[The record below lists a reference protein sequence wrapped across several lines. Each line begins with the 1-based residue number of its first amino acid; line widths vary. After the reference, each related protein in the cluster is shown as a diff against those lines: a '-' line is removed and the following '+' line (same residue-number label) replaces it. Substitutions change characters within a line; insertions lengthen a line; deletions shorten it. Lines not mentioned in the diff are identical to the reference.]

1 MVDNSHLKIKKW
13 GPLAALSLLFVAYG
27 LFFAPAGF
35 LTTDEFIYTAMT
47 DRLVTSGTFFI
58 ANGYQETPSATL
70 RLLFLTPTAQGLTPQ
85 YPAGYALISA
95 PFFLLGGVRGLML
108 LNTFAAIGL
117 LTVTYRLAKL
127 LFDDEDLA
135 LNAMLILAL
144 ATFIA
149 DYAFAILPHALAGLF
164 MVTAAYCTALAVRR
178 DEGASIYLL
187 FAGLALG
194 LGINIRVDVVLF
206 APLLAAW
213 LIGSARAPAIKVAML
228 ALGMIPGLAGASW
241 LNYLRFGSLS
251 PITYGLDGPRGSGGL
266 TALAGYQELLPLLII
281 SVLAVFAFGFAKVR
295 DLFLGRRGFLIA
307 ALAVAIVVL
316 APPTAGLA
324 ARVIKGLYV
333 LLVDLQSYDY
343 VERYSGLSTLIDG
356 KWILF
361 SGNVKKALFESL
373 PYAGFLALPL
383 AKIFGVRDRASYVLC
398 ALLPFGWF
406 AFFGINQWHGGQSTN
421 MRYFSTQLPYLA
433 ILAAAAWREIQVHGG
448 IDRTAGPAHKAT
460 IFGIGPGIGISLGIG
475 MVGFILVWTNLELVA
490 QLYLIGLGRWL
501 FYLALMVAAMV
512 LLSPSTRLILPIA
525 RGVLYLTLAFGF
537 YGVIGHDLRIS
548 YLKRSWYLE
557 NKSDCKNIEQ
567 GALVIT
573 HLPSLYYC
581 HLGRPGARL
590 ALFKPVDKFIDY
602 PMIDRVLSRG
612 NAVYVSPKT
621 KDAMA
626 TQPPAAR
633 YLVRA
638 EPKVGGG
645 LYQVVLR
652 GPAKP

>member
-1 MVDNSHLKIKKW
+1 MIKKW

-95 PFFLLGGVRGLML
+95 PFFLLGGARGMML

-117 LTVTYRLAKL
+117 LMVTYRLAKL

-164 MVTAAYCTALAVRR
+164 MVTAAYYTALAVRR
-178 DEGASIYLL
+178 VEGANIYLL

-241 LNYLRFGSLS
+241 LNYLRFGSFS

-266 TALAGYQELLPLLII
+266 TALAAYQELLPLLII
-281 SVLAVFAFGFAKVR
+281 GVLAVIAFGFAKVR
-295 DLFLGRRGFLIA
+295 DLFLGWRGFLIA
-307 ALAVAIVVL
+307 ALAIAIVVL

-324 ARVIKGLYV
+324 ARVFKGLYV

-343 VERYSGLSTLIDG
+343 VERYSGLSTLVDG

-373 PYAGFLALPL
+373 PFAGFLALPL
-383 AKIFGVRDRASYVLC
+383 AKIFGARDRASYVLC

-433 ILAAAAWREIQVHGG
+433 ILAAAAWREIRVGG
-448 IDRTAGPAHKAT
+448 EIDDTARPAHKAS
-460 IFGIGPGIGISLGIG
+460 IPGIVPGIVLGIG
-475 MVGFILVWTNLELVA
+475 MVGLILVWTNLELVA

-501 FYLALMVAAMV
+501 FYLALMVAVMV
-512 LLSPSTRLILPIA
+512 LVSPSTRLILPIA
-525 RGVLYLTLAFGF
+525 RGVFYVTLAFGF
-537 YGVIGHDLRIS
+537 YGVIGHDLKIS
-548 YLKRSWYLE
+548 YFKRSWYLE
-557 NKSDCKNIEQ
+557 NKSDCKNIAH

-590 ALFKPVDKFIDY
+590 AMFRPDDKFIDY

-612 NAVYVSPKT
+612 NEVFISLNVRN
-621 KDAMA
+621 AMA
-626 TQPPAAR
+626 AQPRATR
-633 YLVRA
+633 YLVRQA
-638 EPKVGGG
+638 PNVLGQAPNVKTD
-645 LYQVVLR
+645 LYRVVLPTP
-652 GPAKP
+652 GKP